1 MYRMREDGYLTTGTA
16 DFGQQAQLPP
26 TFITSPA
33 SFSSTSGE
41 QDTHVAVRGTLG
53 ASFTWSW
60 SRYTLARSSASYP
73 TLL

>member
-1 MYRMREDGYLTTGTA
+1 MHRMRKGGCCTTGTCS
-16 DFGQQAQLPP
+16 FGKLAQLPP

-41 QDTHVAVRGTLG
+41 HDTHVALRGTFS
-53 ASFTWSW
+53 ASFTCSW
-60 SRYTLARSSASYP
+60 FKYTLARSSASYP